1 MAACPAWYHAL
12 VGNNVDSETVD
23 LMPCVFHL
31 VADLKNTRSD
41 LLTVCQEISETDLRH
56 RSADGGWAVIE
67 LLAHLPDVDRYYLAQ
82 ARKICDVPGH
92 QFVYFDEEAWSR
104 DNADAIDREVSGVRL
119 AMAAAHEDVVQ
130 WTRRL
135 TSEELGRA
143 GSHPRRG
150 SITVREMIQR
160 IADHDRSHIEQ
171 VRAIRR
177 DIGT

>member
-1 MAACPAWYHAL
+1 
-12 VGNNVDSETVD
+12 
-23 LMPCVFHL
+23 MPCVFHL

-41 LLTVCQEISETDLRH
+41 VLTVCQEMSDADLR
-56 RSADGGWAVIE
+56 RRPADGGWAVIE
-67 LLAHLPDVDRYYLAQ
+67 LLAHLPDVDRYYLDQAQ
-82 ARKICDVPGH
+82 KIRDVPGH
-92 QFVYFDEEAWSR
+92 QFVYFDEEAWSQ

-135 TSEELGRA
+135 TSEELDRA
-143 GSHPRRG
+143 GSQSRRG
-150 SITVREMIQR
+150 SITVRKMIQR
-160 IADHDRSHIEQ
+160 IANHDRTLIEQ